1 MTTTWILVAHRAGA
15 RLFENTGPGK
25 GLKLLEQIDHPEG
38 RLKNVEINSDKPGR
52 VFDSFGGARHS
63 MSKEHE
69 PKEQVALRFAK
80 LLGDLLEKGRALNR
94 YSKLVLIAEP
104 KLLGELRDALPPH
117 TASLVSATLDKDL
130 GGISDRDLPAHVGG
144 TIPL

>member
-1 MTTTWILVAHRAGA
+1 
-15 RLFENTGPGK
+15 
-25 GLKLLEQIDHPEG
+25 
-38 RLKNVEINSDKPGR
+38 
-52 VFDSFGGARHS
+52 
-63 MSKEHE
+63 
-69 PKEQVALRFAK
+69 
-80 LLGDLLEKGRALNR
+80 
-94 YSKLVLIAEP
+94 VLIAEP